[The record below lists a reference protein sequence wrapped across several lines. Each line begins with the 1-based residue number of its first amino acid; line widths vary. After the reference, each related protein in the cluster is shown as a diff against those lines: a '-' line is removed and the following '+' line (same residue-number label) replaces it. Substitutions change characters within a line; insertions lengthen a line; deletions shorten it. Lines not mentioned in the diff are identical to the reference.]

1 MLKNMNLKDG
11 LSVKDDYI
19 MRRVIVYSVLSVLIV
34 TLVFILFEYSRLHK
48 LYEHQIKNTQNIAGI
63 LIEKYPNDE
72 IDIVNSIYN
81 SDYSKVSTGEK
92 AFKKFGYGLEN
103 KMSNDKN
110 FSLYLKSF
118 FKESFF
124 IFLMMF
130 IVVIG
135 IIYYF
140 I

>member
-1 MLKNMNLKDG
+1 MNLKDG

-118 FKESFF
+118 LRNHFLFF
-124 IFLMMF
+124 
-130 IVVIG
+130 
-135 IIYYF
+135 
-140 I
+140 